1 MTITTYP
8 DGHSVQQGTPKE
20 LAQFIFAATEVQTLQ
35 KFKSLVEAIPA
46 EMEKQRDIVVTIPDL
61 PKKKRTPRKKAG
73 KENERKRLVDANHF
87 MQVLK
92 NIEYALKGELTHGKI
107 KTSVVQ
113 MIEGSLNAEP
123 TIAPESLQPLTYN
136 ENRDYI
142 DCDEFICHKCGIH
155 VEDWKQIKIDP
166 DDGEKELCE
175 YTFKHCPECGAKVTS
190 HKSCEFCR
198 WHLQDGTCF
207 NKHHSQ
213 PVTGREASCWNWEE
227 RE

>member
-1 MTITTYP
+1 
-8 DGHSVQQGTPKE
+8 
-20 LAQFIFAATEVQTLQ
+20 
-35 KFKSLVEAIPA
+35 
-46 EMEKQRDIVVTIPDL
+46 
-61 PKKKRTPRKKAG
+61 
-73 KENERKRLVDANHF
+73 

-175 YTFKHCPECGAKVTS
+175 YKFKHCPMSAAE
-190 HKSCEFCR
+190 KSLQHQKLNSAGGICR
-198 WHLQDGTCF
+198 
-207 NKHHSQ
+207 
-213 PVTGREASCWNWEE
+213 TGRVSTNIILSP
-227 RE
+227 

>member
-1 MTITTYP
+1 M
-8 DGHSVQQGTPKE
+8 KE
-20 LAQFIFAATEVQTLQ
+20 
-35 KFKSLVEAIPA
+35 
-46 EMEKQRDIVVTIPDL
+46 
-61 PKKKRTPRKKAG
+61 
-73 KENERKRLVDANHF
+73 KRLVDANHF

-166 DDGEKELCE
+166 VALLAEGGDRNRVREQK
-175 YTFKHCPECGAKVTS
+175 FICGK
-190 HKSCEFCR
+190 
-198 WHLQDGTCF
+198 
-207 NKHHSQ
+207 
-213 PVTGREASCWNWEE
+213 GRPP
-227 RE
+227 RGGRG

>member
-1 MTITTYP
+1 M
-8 DGHSVQQGTPKE
+8 KE
-20 LAQFIFAATEVQTLQ
+20 
-35 KFKSLVEAIPA
+35 
-46 EMEKQRDIVVTIPDL
+46 
-61 PKKKRTPRKKAG
+61 
-73 KENERKRLVDANHF
+73 KRLVDANHF

-166 DDGEKELCE
+166 GRRGERTLR
-175 YTFKHCPECGAKVTS
+175 V
-190 HKSCEFCR
+190 
-198 WHLQDGTCF
+198 Q
-207 NKHHSQ
+207 
-213 PVTGREASCWNWEE
+213 V
-227 RE
+227 

>member
-1 MTITTYP
+1 M
-8 DGHSVQQGTPKE
+8 KE
-20 LAQFIFAATEVQTLQ
+20 
-35 KFKSLVEAIPA
+35 
-46 EMEKQRDIVVTIPDL
+46 
-61 PKKKRTPRKKAG
+61 
-73 KENERKRLVDANHF
+73 KRLVDANHF

-107 KTSVVQ
+107 KTSVVPVLVVCQ
-113 MIEGSLNAEP
+113 R
-123 TIAPESLQPLTYN
+123 LQALRGN
-136 ENRDYI
+136 GR
-142 DCDEFICHKCGIH
+142 FGIH

>member
-1 MTITTYP
+1 
-8 DGHSVQQGTPKE
+8 
-20 LAQFIFAATEVQTLQ
+20 
-35 KFKSLVEAIPA
+35 
-46 EMEKQRDIVVTIPDL
+46 ME
-61 PKKKRTPRKKAG
+61 
-73 KENERKRLVDANHF
+73 EKRLVDANHF

-123 TIAPESLQPLTYN
+123 TIALESLQPLTYN
-136 ENRDYI
+136 ENRDYA

-175 YTFKHCPECGAKVTS
+175 YTFKHCPECGAKVTL

-198 WHLQDGTCF
+198 WHLRDGTCF

>member
-1 MTITTYP
+1 M
-8 DGHSVQQGTPKE
+8 KE
-20 LAQFIFAATEVQTLQ
+20 
-35 KFKSLVEAIPA
+35 
-46 EMEKQRDIVVTIPDL
+46 
-61 PKKKRTPRKKAG
+61 
-73 KENERKRLVDANHF
+73 KRLVDANHF

-166 DDGEKELCE
+166 DDGGKKNFASTRLS
-175 YTFKHCPECGAKVTS
+175 TAQS
-190 HKSCEFCR
+190 AAQKSLHTKAVNFAGGICR
-198 WHLQDGTCF
+198 
-207 NKHHSQ
+207 
-213 PVTGREASCWNWEE
+213 TGRVSTNIILSP
-227 RE
+227 

>member
-1 MTITTYP
+1 M
-8 DGHSVQQGTPKE
+8 KE
-20 LAQFIFAATEVQTLQ
+20 
-35 KFKSLVEAIPA
+35 
-46 EMEKQRDIVVTIPDL
+46 
-61 PKKKRTPRKKAG
+61 
-73 KENERKRLVDANHF
+73 KRLVDANHF

-155 VEDWKQIKIDP
+155 VED
-166 DDGEKELCE
+166 C
-175 YTFKHCPECGAKVTS
+175 TFAKDTPCAAVAAGQDSGSSRPEPFFGYRRSGCGCPCPTSFHKCG
-190 HKSCEFCR
+190 F
-198 WHLQDGTCF
+198 
-207 NKHHSQ
+207 SQ
-213 PVTGREASCWNWEE
+213 LLLFSG
-227 RE
+227 

>member
-1 MTITTYP
+1 M
-8 DGHSVQQGTPKE
+8 KE
-20 LAQFIFAATEVQTLQ
+20 
-35 KFKSLVEAIPA
+35 
-46 EMEKQRDIVVTIPDL
+46 
-61 PKKKRTPRKKAG
+61 
-73 KENERKRLVDANHF
+73 KRLVDANHF

-166 DDGEKELCE
+166 DD
-175 YTFKHCPECGAKVTS
+175 TS

>member
-1 MTITTYP
+1 M
-8 DGHSVQQGTPKE
+8 KE
-20 LAQFIFAATEVQTLQ
+20 
-35 KFKSLVEAIPA
+35 
-46 EMEKQRDIVVTIPDL
+46 
-61 PKKKRTPRKKAG
+61 
-73 KENERKRLVDANHF
+73 KRLVDANHF

-155 VEDWKQIKIDP
+155 VAAFTLRT
-166 DDGEKELCE
+166 G
-175 YTFKHCPECGAKVTS
+175 S
-190 HKSCEFCR
+190 KSKSTR
-198 WHLQDGTCF
+198 T
-207 NKHHSQ
+207 
-213 PVTGREASCWNWEE
+213 TGRKNFASTRLSTAQSAAQKSLHTKAVNFAGGICRTGRVSTNIILSP
-227 RE
+227 

>member
-1 MTITTYP
+1 M
-8 DGHSVQQGTPKE
+8 KE
-20 LAQFIFAATEVQTLQ
+20 
-35 KFKSLVEAIPA
+35 
-46 EMEKQRDIVVTIPDL
+46 
-61 PKKKRTPRKKAG
+61 
-73 KENERKRLVDANHF
+73 KRLVDANHF

-207 NKHHSQ
+207 TCAWHDNFSWVCFNGNSEHRADFTDPEDSC
-213 PVTGREASCWNWEE
+213 PAWEGREDSDEKEE
-227 RE
+227 K